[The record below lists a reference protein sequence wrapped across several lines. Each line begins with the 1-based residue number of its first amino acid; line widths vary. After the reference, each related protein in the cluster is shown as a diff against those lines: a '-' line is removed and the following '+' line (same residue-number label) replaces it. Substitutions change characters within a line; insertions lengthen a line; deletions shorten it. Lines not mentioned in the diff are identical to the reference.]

1 MMANLSKI
9 FSSEK
14 LVDGKVLNLLGIQVF
29 RTLLARAIYS
39 FKSLFHHV
47 AHKDET
53 NKLRQEGVLV
63 IPDFMSAEKFEEL
76 QRHCF
81 EIIDS
86 HKPDV
91 EKELHGSNHTE
102 YWSISSDSPKTAIL
116 AELIGK
122 HTCVLG
128 ILKDAELREFHPLDF
143 WAIERL
149 TQGSS
154 SHEHDPETDLHSD
167 TFFVTHKAWLYLSDA
182 DERNGYLKYVKRS
195 NRLFIEQLISV
206 YKHALVRWPLSRRI
220 DEKELACL
228 ERRGMNEV
236 SLKCRRNTLVISNT
250 CGYHRRTAGIPG
262 ETRLAIFFMLRANP
276 FALSGPS
283 KPVRP

>member
-1 MMANLSKI
+1 MANLSKI

-39 FKSLFHHV
+39 GRYLFHRV
-47 AHKDET
+47 EYKYESD
-53 NKLRQEGVLV
+53 KLRQDGVLV

-76 QRHCF
+76 RRRCV
-81 EIIDS
+81 EIIES
-86 HKPDV
+86 QKPDV
-91 EKELHGSNHTE
+91 DKETHGSNHTE
-102 YWSISSDSPKTAIL
+102 YWSISPDSPTTATL
-116 AELIGK
+116 AELISK

-143 WAIERL
+143 CAIEKL
-149 TQGSS
+149 SQGSS

-182 DERNGYLKYVKRS
+182 DEKNGYLKYVKRS
-195 NRLFIEQLISV
+195 NRLFMKQLVSV
-206 YKHALVRWPLSRRI
+206 YKHGLVQRPRSRRI
-220 DEKELACL
+220 DERELACL
-228 ERRGMNEV
+228 ERRGMKEV
-236 SLKCRRNTLVISNT
+236 SLKCQRNTLVISNT

-262 ETRLAIFFMLRANP
+262 ENRLAIFFMLRANP